1 MSPRRDSEDYLLG
14 STSIIAC
21 RETHWGVQ
29 RVYQMVGYAAAGIS
43 RRFGRA
49 NVEAPVEL
57 EGIAIDDFTREGF
70 GDPKRQLALSRGGR
84 ADDGD

>member
-1 MSPRRDSEDYLLG
+1 
-14 STSIIAC
+14 
-21 RETHWGVQ
+21 
-29 RVYQMVGYAAAGIS
+29 MVGYAAAGIS